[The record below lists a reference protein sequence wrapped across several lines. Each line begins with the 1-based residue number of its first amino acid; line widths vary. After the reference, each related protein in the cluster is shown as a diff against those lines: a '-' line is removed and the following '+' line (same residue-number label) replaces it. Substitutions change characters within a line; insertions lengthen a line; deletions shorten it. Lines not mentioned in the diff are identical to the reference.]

1 MNQRYGFQGQYTRE
15 GKVYSNDRIEFIY
28 SERKESKPG
37 KPKGFLLFKEP
48 CSSKRNYFSGLFPKS
63 ETTYKADHKG
73 IEYTVSITS
82 DCLTIKREL

>member
-1 MNQRYGFQGQYTRE
+1 
-15 GKVYSNDRIEFIY
+15 
-28 SERKESKPG
+28 
-37 KPKGFLLFKEP
+37 
-48 CSSKRNYFSGLFPKS
+48 LFPKS